1 MVLGR
6 KISVERV
13 LRVCADNSV
22 FRNNV
27 NQCGVKISK
36 FIYHYAPEHVDKQ
49 KYTIPWYR
57 ANFGFL
63 DCQPHILISSGI
75 VNIRF
80 CAQNLSTKL
89 MLLFVYLAVLKSGLT
104 FVLASIWTRKMR
116 SHTQSQTP
124 PCIGTVESDPVA
136 HSDMG
141 WRVSS
146 SRLISRVHSNMVELV
161 KHRLVS
167 CSRLILSRPCCKKRL
182 ILKI

>member
-36 FIYHYAPEHVDKQ
+36 FIYHYAPEYVDKQ
-49 KYTIPWYR
+49 KYKIPWYR

-89 MLLFVYLAVLKSGLT
+89 MLLY
-104 FVLASIWTRKMR
+104 W
-116 SHTQSQTP
+116 
-124 PCIGTVESDPVA
+124 CI
-136 HSDMG
+136 
-141 WRVSS
+141 
-146 SRLISRVHSNMVELV
+146 
-161 KHRLVS
+161 
-167 CSRLILSRPCCKKRL
+167 PCCLEIWLDIRTCIDIDKENEITHPVTNSPAYWNGGVWPPRTLRYGVACVVFATYLTSPFKHG
-182 ILKI
+182 